1 MRYRRIAIGIRSV
14 RFHFLAGLLVPA
26 AVLFL
31 NVVLV
36 ATMFAADSTATNA
49 AGPQSVIDYWGDDP
63 ETAAAMSGAVTND
76 TRTLPE
82 LTTVNEVLRLK
93 PEEAERGYP
102 VKLRGVVTC
111 LVQEHNAFIVQDETH
126 AVFVINVSPTAAFPK
141 RGEFLEVQGKSDK
154 GSFAPLVRMN
164 QMTIL
169 GAGALPEPVQ
179 PTWDQLMNGS
189 LDDQQVEIRGVVE
202 EAIPR
207 PAGYPTQWSKMTLRT
222 TEGALWVDVW
232 LVGTNF
238 EGLENYEDAVVRLRG
253 CLFVALNPD
262 THQLDLGHVR
272 MYVDSIA
279 VDQPAPADEFS
290 TPRKRAAELTLF
302 DPQANAFQRVKVSG
316 QILHM
321 IGWDYFMMDG
331 TNGVRFTLR
340 QPGVKLHT
348 GDQVD
353 VVGYPE
359 LSGAAPHLRCAVA
372 RATGYAPLPTPR
384 NLSPDDLPNTMFDS
398 TRVRI
403 EGWLVSSR
411 ATVTNEA
418 LEVQAGSWRFM
429 ARAKLKN
436 AAPPLPPIGSRL
448 ALVGVYAVQG
458 GNPVL
463 DGNVAPFDLLLHSP
477 ADIQVLSKPSW
488 WTLPRL
494 LVAVGVL
501 VCALV
506 LSVLWITQLHRQV
519 EERTAELATQ
529 IHNRQRVEHQRAMEQ
544 ERARIAQDLHDEL
557 GSGITEISMLATVAG
572 SSATP
577 GNGQDG
583 HLEEIGDR
591 ARRMVTALDE
601 IVWAMN
607 PKHDSLMSL
616 VSYSCLYADRLLKLA
631 NITCQLKG
639 AVDLPDRT
647 VSSVH
652 RHELFL
658 AFKEAITNVIRH
670 AGATEVHLGF
680 RLIGNRLRLSIAD
693 NGRGLMADAGPRSGN
708 GLVNM
713 RERLRKMGGRFAIA
727 SQKGR
732 GTTVRF
738 YVPLN

>member
-1 MRYRRIAIGIRSV
+1 MT
-14 RFHFLAGLLVPA
+14 
-26 AVLFL
+26 
-31 NVVLV
+31 VV
-36 ATMFAADSTATNA
+36 AADATATNA
-49 AGPQSVIDYWGDDP
+49 ADSKPGIDYWGDDP
-63 ETAAAMSGAVTND
+63 EAAAVMAGAVNSD
-76 TRTLPE
+76 TRALPE
-82 LTTVNEVLRLK
+82 LTTVDEVLRLK
-93 PEEAERGYP
+93 PEEAQRGYP
-102 VKLRGVVTC
+102 VNLRGVVTC
-111 LVQEHNAFIVQDETH
+111 VVEEHHAFIVQDETR
-126 AVFVINVSPTAAFPK
+126 AVFVINASSATPSPK
-141 RGEFLEVQGKSDK
+141 RGELLEVQGKSDK
-154 GSFAPLVRMN
+154 GTFAPLVRMSRLGN
-164 QMTIL
+164 L
-169 GAGALPEPVQ
+169 GAGTLPEPVQ
-179 PTWDQLMNGS
+179 PTWDQLLNGS

-202 EAIPR
+202 EALPR
-207 PAGYPTQWSKMTLRT
+207 PAGYPPQWSKMTLRT

-238 EGLENYEDAVVRLRG
+238 EHLENYEDAVVRLRG
-253 CLFVALNPD
+253 CLFVALDPD

-290 TPRKRAAELTLF
+290 APRKRAAELTLF
-302 DPQANAFQRVKVSG
+302 DPQANAFQRVTVSG

-321 IGWDYFMMDG
+321 IGRDYFMMDG

-340 QPGVKLHT
+340 QPGIKLHT
-348 GDQVD
+348 GDLVD

-372 RATGYAPLPTPR
+372 RKTGSDSLPVPR
-384 NLSPDDLPNTMFDS
+384 NLTADDLPNAMFDA

-403 EGWLVSSR
+403 EGRLVSSR
-411 ATVTNEA
+411 ATPTNEA
-418 LEVQAGSWRFM
+418 LEVQTGSWRFM
-429 ARAKLKN
+429 ARAKMKN

-458 GNPVL
+458 GNPL
-463 DGNVAPFDLLLHSP
+463 LNGNVAPFDLLLHSP
-477 ADIQVLSKPSW
+477 ADIRVLSKPSW

-494 LVAVGVL
+494 LTAVGVL

-519 EERTAELATQ
+519 EERTAELVTQ
-529 IHNRQRVEHQRAMEQ
+529 IHSRQRVEHQRAMEQ

-572 SSATP
+572 SSPAP
-577 GNGQDG
+577 GNGQGG
-583 HLEEIGDR
+583 HLEEIDDR

-631 NITCQLKG
+631 NIACQLKG

-652 RHELFL
+652 RHEFFL

-670 AGATEVHLGF
+670 SGAAEVRLGF
-680 RLIGNRLRLSIAD
+680 RLIGSRLRLSIAD
-693 NGRGLMADAGPRSGN
+693 NGRGLPADTGPRSGN
-708 GLVNM
+708 GLTNM
-713 RERLRKMGGRFAIA
+713 RARLGKLGGRFEIA

-732 GTTVRF
+732 GTVVRF